1 MSWTIVLGATL
12 AGMGIGW
19 AWATVRGRRAA
30 NRPRR
35 VERPGM
41 RAELA
46 RIDQLEG
53 ELAIARR
60 ELARLKDRSTA
71 TVQQVDEQ
79 TTTLDTLRA
88 QLKERAARIEDL
100 EADLA
105 AQRIAPSRIGPT
117 GTVSERRRR
126 KAAVS

>member
-1 MSWTIVLGATL
+1 
-12 AGMGIGW
+12 
-19 AWATVRGRRAA
+19 
-30 NRPRR
+30 
-35 VERPGM
+35 M

-60 ELARLKDRSTA
+60 ELARLKDRGTA
-71 TVQQVDEQ
+71 AVQQVDDQ
-79 TTTLDTLRA
+79 TTTLDILRA